1 MTNALRRINASVSN
15 NHKRNIKARY
25 VVSVR
30 NVFQD
35 LLPFD
40 TMKTFN
46 KLKNAYNAAK
56 AWKNAGRTR
65 VVTTSNPNNIRIING
80 RVVVINP
87 GNTI

>member
-1 MTNALRRINASVSN
+1 
-15 NHKRNIKARY
+15 
-25 VVSVR
+25 
-30 NVFQD
+30 
-35 LLPFD
+35 
-40 TMKTFN
+40 MKTFN